1 MTKEISNKSNIAIFN
16 ATSGT
21 HIEVTL
27 DNDTVWLT
35 QNQLSTLLETSSD
48 NVSLH
53 LKNIY
58 AEGELEEDSTTEDY
72 SVVRQE
78 GKRQVKRQLKHYNL
92 DAIISLAYRVNSKK
106 GTQFRIWATQRLKD
120 YLVQGYA
127 INEKRL
133 EQKQQEVQHLKTGI
147 RILGRAIEDKMDASD
162 NPMLKLFAKGLALL
176 DDYDHE
182 ALDSKG
188 FTENKAQYPTVED
201 YLALISDM
209 QSDFESDVFAQPKDD
224 SFYSSINQI
233 RQSFADQDLYPSLE
247 EKAATLLYLIV
258 KNHSFVDGNKRIA
271 AACFLYFLQQNQ
283 LLFKADGEPV
293 ISNEALASLTLFIA
307 TSKSEESDTVKKLI
321 ISILN
326 RSENH
331 EQNHEQ

>member
-1 MTKEISNKSNIAIFN
+1 MSEIIIYQN
-16 ATSGT
+16 AD
-21 HIEVTL
+21 HQMQVDVTL
-27 DNDTVWLT
+27 EDESVWLS
-35 QNQLSTLLETSSD
+35 QAQMVELFA
-48 NVSLH
+48 
-53 LKNIY
+53 KNKRTISEHINNIFK
-58 AEGELEEDSTTEDY
+58 EGELDKEAVVRKFRTTASDGKNY
-72 SVVRQE
+72 SVY
-78 GKRQVKRQLKHYNL
+78 HYNL
-92 DAIISLAYRVNSKK
+92 DVIISVGYRVKSLQ

-147 RILGRAIEDKMDASD
+147 RILGRAIEDKMDESD

-188 FTENKAQYPTVED
+188 LTENKAQYPTVDD

-247 EKAATLLYLIV
+247 EKAAILLYLIV

-283 LLFKADGEPV
+283 LLFKENGEPI

-326 RSENH
+326 RSENP
-331 EQNHEQ
+331 